1 MTNKPTRSAPP
12 RADAMLESLR
22 GLGYSTATALAD
34 IIDNSVSAAAE
45 NIDVWLTWQ
54 GAASR
59 VTIFDDG
66 KGMTDPELESAMRLG
81 DKSPLDARDAN
92 DLGRFGMGLKTSSFS
107 QCRRLTVASKK
118 DSETTCLRWDLA
130 KLSEKPME
138 WLMYEG
144 AHSGSE
150 EFIKPLDAIDHG
162 TLVLW
167 EDMDR
172 IVTAGYKPD
181 DFADLIDDIEAHLS
195 MVFHR
200 LIEGPRPKFRLT
212 LNGRP
217 VRPWDPFMSDH
228 PSKTWSAHPAKRTTD
243 AGVIEVEGHVLPHK
257 DMLSA
262 EEFEVAGGPNGWTAQ
277 QGFYIY
283 RNERLLVAGGW
294 LGLGQGRAW
303 NREES
308 HRLARIRLDIPNTAD
323 AEWKIDIRKSTAR
336 PPVALRPWLT
346 RLAEDTRDRARKVFA
361 FRGMPTTGR
370 GRAPVEQAWRVE
382 HTKGGTRYKID
393 EKHPAIAAALDAS
406 GEHAPL
412 VKAMLRVI
420 EETVPVQRIWLDTAE
435 HRDTPRTG
443 FSGEPPEAVVQVL
456 QTLFEDMVGRK
467 AMSAEGARKSLLA
480 TEPFH
485 NYPALIATLSES
497 TATDNKSNGN
507 EGTP

>member
-1 MTNKPTRSAPP
+1 
-12 RADAMLESLR
+12 
-22 GLGYSTATALAD
+22 
-34 IIDNSVSAAAE
+34 
-45 NIDVWLTWQ
+45 
-54 GAASR
+54 
-59 VTIFDDG
+59 
-66 KGMTDPELESAMRLG
+66 
-81 DKSPLDARDAN
+81 
-92 DLGRFGMGLKTSSFS
+92 
-107 QCRRLTVASKK
+107 
-118 DSETTCLRWDLA
+118 
-130 KLSEKPME
+130 ME

-144 AHSGSE
+144 TRPGSE
-150 EFIKPLDAIDHG
+150 EFINPLDAVPHG

-167 EDMDR
+167 EDLDR

-181 DFADLIDDIEAHLS
+181 DFGDLIDNIEKHLA

-200 LIEGPRPKFRLT
+200 LIDGTRPKFRLT
-212 LNGRP
+212 LNGRA

-228 PSKTWSAHPAKRTTD
+228 PSKTWSAHPAKQTTD
-243 AGVIEVEGHVLPHK
+243 AGVIEIEGHVLPHK

-262 EEFEVAGGPNGWTAQ
+262 EEFEAAGGPNGWTAQ

-283 RNERLLVAGGW
+283 RNKRLLVAGGW

-361 FRGMPTTGR
+361 FRGMPTAGR
-370 GRAPVEQAWRVE
+370 GRASVEQAWRVE
-382 HTKGGTRYKID
+382 HSNSGTRYRID

-406 GEHAPL
+406 GERAPL
-412 VKAMLRVI
+412 IKAMLRVI

-443 FSGEPPEAVVQVL
+443 FSGEPPAAVVQVL

-467 AMSAEGARKSLLA
+467 AMSAESARKSLLS
-480 TEPFH
+480 TEPFQ
-485 NYPALIATLSES
+485 NYPALIATLSVAVS
-497 TATDNKSNGN
+497 SPKNNSNEN
-507 EGTP
+507 EEIP